1 VTSLIGGD
9 NVWHWRLRVPDPL
22 CGAKL
27 AGVAGQEISIS
38 DHTARTYSS
47 ASELTGATHWSAD
60 QVASAKTLAA
70 CFSRGIEK
78 LATMSRRQIEGAGH
92 GPAEISG
99 IAFFFSNEAG
109 CVAGLR
115 LSLSAAT

>member
-27 AGVAGQEISIS
+27 AGVAGQDISIS

-92 GPAEISG
+92 GRAEISG
-99 IAFFFSNEAG
+99 IAFFFLMKRA
-109 CVAGLR
+109 AWQGLG
-115 LSLSAAT
+115 SA